1 MLHLA
6 LRSRARSAA
15 LLACAA
21 FCVLPSAAEAQNGK
35 LAIKVGKILPKPGA
49 PPIEEGVIVIVDGR
63 ISAIGGKDTDIPWDA
78 EVIDMPQGVAFPGF
92 VEAQTSNGIDRPN
105 ENIDVVPF
113 LKISDSIDPVAFYF
127 EDALRWGMTTIS
139 VQQGN
144 QTVIAGQGLIVRPT
158 GMTVEEMLVSTDAG
172 VKIAASPKRGNSS
185 ATQLQALRQ
194 AFDELQRYLDDLVQ
208 QKKDGSDLARREAL
222 FQGRE
227 LEGEGAKGRVMQS
240 TAWKVE
246 GLESVPRGEIDE
258 KQAPLLALVEGQ
270 MRAYVYCARA
280 MDVGHAL
287 TVARENGFLA
297 KTVLVLDGDAWKAA
311 DRIAEAGVPVI
322 LDGDVQYSERD
333 VLTGELRE
341 TFVPGELDK
350 RGVRFALSGESPSG
364 QPLAYQAAQCVG
376 LGLERDKA
384 LAAVTSVPAEL
395 LGLGAR
401 VGSLEVGKDGNVLVL
416 SGDPLSITT
425 WVERV
430 VIEGRPVY
438 DRSKDIRIQH
448 LLEGKTPP
456 GTAAMDASALER
468 GPVCCEETLP
478 HTHDPAELKPGARP
492 AEPPKPEEKGKG
504 DDKKDEKKSDKKDEK
519 KPEGGEPK

>member
-1 MLHLA
+1 
-6 LRSRARSAA
+6 
-15 LLACAA
+15 
-21 FCVLPSAAEAQNGK
+21 
-35 LAIKVGKILPKPGA
+35 
-49 PPIEEGVIVIVDGR
+49 
-63 ISAIGGKDTDIPWDA
+63 
-78 EVIDMPQGVAFPGF
+78 
-92 VEAQTSNGIDRPN
+92 
-105 ENIDVVPF
+105 
-113 LKISDSIDPVAFYF
+113 
-127 EDALRWGMTTIS
+127 
-139 VQQGN
+139 
-144 QTVIAGQGLIVRPT
+144 
-158 GMTVEEMLVSTDAG
+158 
-172 VKIAASPKRGNSS
+172 
-185 ATQLQALRQ
+185 
-194 AFDELQRYLDDLVQ
+194 
-208 QKKDGSDLARREAL
+208 
-222 FQGRE
+222 
-227 LEGEGAKGRVMQS
+227 
-240 TAWKVE
+240 
-246 GLESVPRGEIDE
+246 
-258 KQAPLLALVEGQ
+258 
-270 MRAYVYCARA
+270 
-280 MDVGHAL
+280 
-287 TVARENGFLA
+287 
-297 KTVLVLDGDAWKAA
+297 
-311 DRIAEAGVPVI
+311 
-322 LDGDVQYSERD
+322 VQYSERD

-456 GTAAMDASALER
+456 GTAAMDAALER

-492 AEPPKPEEKGKG
+492 AEPTKPEEKGKG
-504 DDKKDEKKSDKKDEK
+504 DDKKDEKKGDKKDEK